1 MLAIVA
7 PGQGAQTP
15 GFLEPWLELPA
26 FAARLSAWSQVAGID
41 LVELGTRGDADQI
54 KDTAVAQPL
63 LVAAGLGT
71 LGELLGTA
79 KDEDPTAPGAG
90 LLAGHSVG
98 ELTATAAAGVL
109 SAEAAMAFV
118 AARGRG
124 MAEAS
129 AVTPTGMTAVLGGDR
144 DAVLA
149 KLAQHGLT
157 PANDNGAG
165 QIVAAGT
172 MEQLAAL
179 AEDGPEK
186 ARLIPLSVAG
196 AFHTTHMAPAV
207 EQLATLAAT
216 LTPADPV
223 TTLLSNADGAAVS
236 TGQEVLDRLV
246 RQVSNPVRW
255 DLCMESM
262 LSGGVTGIIE
272 LLPGGTLVGLAKRS
286 MRGVASIAVKT
297 PDDLDAARELLRSS
311 RMSPEGHPALDRRRP
326 RRLSAL
332 AATDRPA
339 SSPTTRSAST
349 STPPTSGSAPG
360 PVSPPGASR
369 CRRRRSRTCR
379 SLPVARRSP
388 QPASPRS
395 RSAPSWWPPAR

>member
-26 FAARLSAWSQVAGID
+26 FAARLGAWSEVAQID
-41 LVELGTRGDADQI
+41 LVELGTKGDAEQI

-63 LVAAGLGT
+63 LVAAGLAS
-71 LGELLGTA
+71 LAELLGTPA
-79 KDEDPTAPGAG
+79 GADPVASAAG
-90 LLAGHSVG
+90 VLAGHSVG

-109 SAEAAMAFV
+109 PAEAAMTFV

-144 DAVLA
+144 DTVLA
-149 KLAQHGLT
+149 KLAEHGLT

-172 MEQLAAL
+172 LEQLAAL
-179 AEDGPEK
+179 AADGPEK

-207 EQLATLAAT
+207 DQLAALAAT

-223 TTLLSNADGAAVS
+223 TKLLSNADGSAVT
-236 TGQEVLDRLV
+236 TGAEVLDRLV
-246 RQVSNPVRW
+246 KQVSNPVRW

-262 LSGGVTGIIE
+262 LSLNVTGIIE
-272 LLPGGTLVGLAKRS
+272 LLPGGTLVGLAKRG
-286 MRGVASIAVKT
+286 MRGVASVAVKT
-297 PDDLDAARELLRSS
+297 PNDLAAARDLL
-311 RMSPEGHPALDRRRP
+311 P
-326 RRLSAL
+326 
-332 AATDRPA
+332 
-339 SSPTTRSAST
+339 
-349 STPPTSGSAPG
+349 
-360 PVSPPGASR
+360 
-369 CRRRRSRTCR
+369 
-379 SLPVARRSP
+379 
-388 QPASPRS
+388 
-395 RSAPSWWPPAR
+395 